1 MIANHGMATVPTGS
15 RAALHARPKVGY
27 KRQPTAQTKCGM
39 ATVPTGGKI
48 VVEFFRYCVII
59 ILVGVFRMRGVVKNG
74 R

>member
-1 MIANHGMATVPTGS
+1 MSDKMIANH
-15 RAALHARPKVGY
+15 
-27 KRQPTAQTKCGM
+27 GM